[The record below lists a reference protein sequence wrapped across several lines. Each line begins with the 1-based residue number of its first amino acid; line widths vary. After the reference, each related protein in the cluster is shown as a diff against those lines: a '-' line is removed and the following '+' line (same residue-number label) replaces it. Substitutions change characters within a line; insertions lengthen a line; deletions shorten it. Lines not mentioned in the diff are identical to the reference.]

1 MLKPIYRDFRETGGN
16 VKLACDKGEADNMNL
31 GGVGEFQFHV
41 GFMMMIENLSFGFG
55 FGVGVGAVCCLCLES
70 MEYNRKNKKVSY

>member
-1 MLKPIYRDFRETGGN
+1 
-16 VKLACDKGEADNMNL
+16 MNL